1 MLVVCSQSLGIYT
14 INFSFD
20 SSVQKIVNFM
30 KINFF
35 LFRSQQF
42 EKIMSKED
50 IEVSETEHGFSMN
63 SMNAQIGKWY
73 TRNMLYV

>member
-1 MLVVCSQSLGIYT
+1 MLVVCSQSLGMYT

-20 SSVQKIVNFM
+20 SSVQKIINFM

-50 IEVSETEHGFSMN
+50 IEVSENTELDF
-63 SMNAQIGKWY
+63 
-73 TRNMLYV
+73 L